1 MLLVARAAP
10 MAIMALPASP
20 ARPQVKLS
28 NSPVVECWSR
38 SLCDSIPV
46 GRRRRRVVV
55 FGASG
60 RKQVSVTAAPI
71 RTTVASPRSDI
82 YNFPDLLRMVRR
94 DGRTLRF
101 VFGATCVALALIMLH

>member
-28 NSPVVECWSR
+28 KLPARRMLEPI
-38 SLCDSIPV
+38 SLRFEN
-46 GRRRRRVVV
+46 RREMEAARRQI
-55 FGASG
+55 GASG

-71 RTTVASPRSDI
+71 ERPWRPRTPLSQLPL
-82 YNFPDLLRMVRR
+82 YLLRIIRR
-94 DGRTLRF
+94 DGRTLR
-101 VFGATCVALALIMLH
+101 V